1 MLETFE
7 SSSAAERLHA
17 VHAFIERVPVAT
29 EILIVGAS
37 RDAANDVVRRI
48 TLELG
53 TNIRTSPREL
63 HAARRAPCRCGNG
76 APWRPP
82 QRSAQR
88 RSRRGRHCRRYTK
101 GRPRTSRPSPV
112 PWDLLR
118 ALKQPLAQSGRH
130 GHGIRDAVT
139 RVRSATN
146 SDRRVSLSRLIRAH

>member
-53 TNIRTSPREL
+53 TTFGL
-63 HAARRAPCRCGNG
+63 HRASFMQLVVRLAAAEMARHGALHSARRTGGRG
-76 APWRPP
+76 AGDIAGATRRGARVLRARRRFPGICCEH
-82 QRSAQR
+82 SSS
-88 RSRRGRHCRRYTK
+88 RSRKADDTATG
-101 GRPRTSRPSPV
+101 
-112 PWDLLR
+112 
-118 ALKQPLAQSGRH
+118 SGMQ
-130 GHGIRDAVT
+130 
-139 RVRSATN
+139 
-146 SDRRVSLSRLIRAH
+146 